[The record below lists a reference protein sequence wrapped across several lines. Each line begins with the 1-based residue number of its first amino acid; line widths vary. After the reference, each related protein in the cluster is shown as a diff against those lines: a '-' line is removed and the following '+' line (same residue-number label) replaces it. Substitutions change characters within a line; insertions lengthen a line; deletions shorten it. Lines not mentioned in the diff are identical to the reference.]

1 MTPTTEEIQ
10 RDIEKAR
17 MRPRKLKA
25 HREGVWLILM
35 TLGLGVA
42 AINTGHNLLYL
53 ILGFLLSLILLSGAL
68 SEYVLR
74 RASVQIDAPPGF
86 FAQELTRVVV
96 RFQNPAEKGR
106 LFSVRA
112 LPLLGREVAEFVPAY
127 AASVEPGAEVR
138 RILRLRF
145 QRRGLHT
152 LEYARV
158 ETDFPFALF
167 TKSRL
172 LLTQNIYRVW
182 PRIYPVDVGVPAG
195 EHREENRR
203 IPRAAPSGDDFFG
216 AREYR
221 PGDPPHRI
229 HWRLSAR
236 ALKPMIREFQLPRSP
251 SIVISCQI
259 PELGD
264 PAAEDRFAETAASV
278 AVAALNAGYS
288 VGIQTP
294 HASLAPDQGDGQRI
308 RILDLLSD
316 EPTQKGKS
324 AGLVEVSAVNA
335 AGAPIGER
343 VEITPLSSTDKADS

>member
-1 MTPTTEEIQ
+1 MTPTTEEIE
-10 RDIEKAR
+10 RDIAKAR
-17 MRPRKLKA
+17 RRPRKLKA

-68 SEYVLR
+68 SEYVLQ
-74 RASVQIDAPPGF
+74 RAQVQIDAPPGF
-86 FAQELTRVVV
+86 FAAELTRVVV
-96 RFQNPAEKGR
+96 RFHNPAPKGR
-106 LFSVRA
+106 LYSVRA

-127 AASVEPGAEVR
+127 AASVDAGEEVR

-145 QRRGLHT
+145 FRRGLHT
-152 LEYARV
+152 LDFARV

-172 LLTQNIYRVW
+172 LNTQNVYRVW
-182 PRIYPVDVGVPAG
+182 PRIHPVNIGVPLG
-195 EHREENRR
+195 DHREENRR
-203 IPRAAPSGDDFFG
+203 VPRASPTGDDFFG

-221 PGDPPHRI
+221 PGDPPQRI

-236 ALKPMIREFQLPRSP
+236 ALRPMIREFQLPRSP
-251 SIVISCQI
+251 SVIIHCLI
-259 PELGD
+259 PKLDD
-264 PAAEDRFAETAASV
+264 PDAEDRFAETAASV

-316 EPTQKGKS
+316 EPTQKNTANGRVS
-324 AGLVEVSAVNA
+324 ISAVNA
-335 AGAPIGER
+335 AGVAIGED
-343 VEITPLSSTDKADS
+343 VEITPLSKETGNEK